1 MKSGHFTLELMPK
14 GLALVFALS
23 SLVECGASMETAS
36 DQGRFEPA
44 VPAVNDAAAGSS
56 VGHDAGN
63 GADERAAPRS
73 DAQEQKPSA
82 LEIPTECAT
91 SGAKICAP
99 PTAFVAK
106 LCQWRSADVTL
117 SMFRKG
123 TPWTRGYIRRPTQA
137 WYMGAR
143 QSSPVH
149 MTANEEVIVLA
160 TRGGTG
166 GAQVSGSGGYDV
178 LRWDGQCVS
187 VIAGEV
193 RPHRPHAPASA
204 PILWHSLSDATRKV
218 LTDDDPGIKLRVDQQ
233 QDRCGN
239 KGSARRCTQMTAAL
253 TQGIAEYVRRGGRL
267 PPTRLVP
274 R

>member
-1 MKSGHFTLELMPK
+1 
-14 GLALVFALS
+14 
-23 SLVECGASMETAS
+23 
-36 DQGRFEPA
+36 
-44 VPAVNDAAAGSS
+44 
-56 VGHDAGN
+56 
-63 GADERAAPRS
+63 
-73 DAQEQKPSA
+73 
-82 LEIPTECAT
+82 
-91 SGAKICAP
+91 
-99 PTAFVAK
+99 
-106 LCQWRSADVTL
+106 
-117 SMFRKG
+117 
-123 TPWTRGYIRRPTQA
+123 
-137 WYMGAR
+137 
-143 QSSPVH
+143 